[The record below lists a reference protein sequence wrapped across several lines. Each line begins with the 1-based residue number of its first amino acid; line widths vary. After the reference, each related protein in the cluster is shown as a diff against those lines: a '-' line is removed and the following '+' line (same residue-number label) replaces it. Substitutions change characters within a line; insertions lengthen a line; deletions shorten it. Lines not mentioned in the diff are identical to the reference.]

1 MAVDAKPLKISKK
14 KAQDAKSFTNQDK
27 AKGKSTLKERQ
38 EKKYPFPDS
47 DVASMLDELL
57 KSKVIELL
65 EMKRPEESGKV
76 DDPNYC
82 KYHRLVSH
90 PVGKCFVLKDKIMEL
105 HSEGL
110 IEFEEEV
117 ASSNVASITRV
128 IPEYEVL
135 TMAIKFGLF
144 DPIILPVASTKLA
157 TSQQIGG
164 SHFSETYEDEDN
176 EGWTL
181 KKKESSQPVKRVD
194 EITKNL
200 GNLTL
205 PLTSLQKDEVTK
217 PSLKGFVR
225 PSKGP
230 LVEHDELP
238 SQRANCFDPNAY
250 RLLVKAGYDHEDVT
264 KMANETRTIWQK
276 KVKPTK
282 QGLGFSPVKLKIHK
296 KTAAYITADEV
307 DENDESMVESPRISV
322 FDRLGRPSD
331 RQSVF
336 DRLSRP
342 SALNT
347 KRVVRFAKPRKPS
360 FMRSARREKRRSSL
374 TSESNE
380 FHSKFPS
387 RMERRNE
394 LVVTT
399 GETLRAKAHTGV
411 VTSHFH
417 FER

>member
-57 KSKVIELL
+57 KSKVIELP

-181 KKKESSQPVKRVD
+181 VTRHRAKKNHPKCVKMLETQKKAHQLISKPKQTLVQRKKTPSEFHKAIQQHVRIPITLNEFMPSQLKEVKCHSPRKPEDGEAKPHILEKSDQKKKESSQPVKRVD

-238 SQRANCFDPNAY
+238 SQRANYFDPNAY
-250 RLLVKAGYDHEDVT
+250 RLLVKAGYNHEDVQ
-264 KMANETRTIWQK
+264 KWQVRLEQFGK
-276 KVKPTK
+276 RKSSP
-282 QGLGFSPVKLKIHK
+282 QSRGL
-296 KTAAYITADEV
+296 
-307 DENDESMVESPRISV
+307 V
-322 FDRLGRPSD
+322 FH
-331 RQSVF
+331 Q
-336 DRLSRP
+336 
-342 SALNT
+342 
-347 KRVVRFAKPRKPS
+347 
-360 FMRSARREKRRSSL
+360 
-374 TSESNE
+374 
-380 FHSKFPS
+380 
-387 RMERRNE
+387 
-394 LVVTT
+394 
-399 GETLRAKAHTGV
+399 
-411 VTSHFH
+411 
-417 FER
+417 

>member
-1 MAVDAKPLKISKK
+1 
-14 KAQDAKSFTNQDK
+14 
-27 AKGKSTLKERQ
+27 
-38 EKKYPFPDS
+38 
-47 DVASMLDELL
+47 
-57 KSKVIELL
+57 
-65 EMKRPEESGKV
+65 
-76 DDPNYC
+76 
-82 KYHRLVSH
+82 
-90 PVGKCFVLKDKIMEL
+90 
-105 HSEGL
+105 
-110 IEFEEEV
+110 
-117 ASSNVASITRV
+117 
-128 IPEYEVL
+128 
-135 TMAIKFGLF
+135 MAIKFGLF

-181 KKKESSQPVKRVD
+181 VTRHRAKKNHPKCVKMLETQKKAHQLISKPKQTLVQRKKTPSEFHKAIQQHVKRPITLSEFMPSQLKEVKCHSPRKPEDGEAKPHILEKSDQKKKESSQPVKRVD

-238 SQRANCFDPNAY
+238 SQRADCFDPNAY

-264 KMANETRTIWQK
+264 KIGK
-276 KVKPTK
+276 
-282 QGLGFSPVKLKIHK
+282 
-296 KTAAYITADEV
+296 
-307 DENDESMVESPRISV
+307 
-322 FDRLGRPSD
+322 PSD

-360 FMRSARREKRRSSL
+360 FKRSARREKRRSSL

-399 GETLRAKAHTGV
+399 GETLRAKAHTVV
-411 VTSHFH
+411 VTKPISILKDEEIFDDELILTSNHISVIEDDEKPH
-417 FER
+417 EEGAQEAPSSFEEGNQSTIDEIKEINLGTEEEPRQPS

>member
-27 AKGKSTLKERQ
+27 SKGKSTLKERQ

-57 KSKVIELL
+57 KSKVIELP
-65 EMKRPEESGKV
+65 EMKRLEESGKV

-135 TMAIKFGLF
+135 PMAIKFGLF

-181 KKKESSQPVKRVD
+181 VTRHRAKKNHPKCVKM
-194 EITKNL
+194 
-200 GNLTL
+200 
-205 PLTSLQKDEVTK
+205 S
-217 PSLKGFVR
+217 
-225 PSKGP
+225 
-230 LVEHDELP
+230 
-238 SQRANCFDPNAY
+238 
-250 RLLVKAGYDHEDVT
+250 
-264 KMANETRTIWQK
+264 ETQK
-276 KVKPTK
+276 KAHQLISKPK
-282 QGLGFSPVKLKIHK
+282 QTLVQRK
-296 KTAAYITADEV
+296 KT
-307 DENDESMVESPRISV
+307 
-322 FDRLGRPSD
+322 PS
-331 RQSVF
+331 
-336 DRLSRP
+336 
-342 SALNT
+342 
-347 KRVVRFAKPRKPS
+347 
-360 FMRSARREKRRSSL
+360 
-374 TSESNE
+374 E
-380 FHSKFPS
+380 FH
-387 RMERRNE
+387 
-394 LVVTT
+394 
-399 GETLRAKAHTGV
+399 KAIQ
-411 VTSHFH
+411 
-417 FER
+417 